1 MEKHIATYLF
11 QHKNCPLPGIG
22 SLELLDG
29 SAYISVGDKKA
40 IAPVPTIY
48 LSETGTKIL
57 PEEFELY
64 IAEIE
69 NIPTWEAKNRLT
81 HFCRQ
86 ISELPVH
93 GELPL
98 ASIGVFYKDPGN
110 KTGFRNF
117 PLPKTFA
124 PDVKAEKIIHPN
136 ESHDMVVGDKLT
148 TTAAM
153 SEFYSEKTMATRNK
167 WWIAPAIIAL
177 LSLLFILIYFN
188 SRRHNTNSGN
198 AQPVQSNN
206 LTESYQLK

>member
-1 MEKHIATYLF
+1 M
-11 QHKNCPLPGIG
+11 
-22 SLELLDG
+22 
-29 SAYISVGDKKA
+29 
-40 IAPVPTIY
+40 PTIY

-153 SEFYSEKTMATRNK
+153 SEFYSEKQWLHEINGGLHLLLLLCFLYFSYSFIS
-167 WWIAPAIIAL
+167 IAKGT
-177 LSLLFILIYFN
+177 ILIQEM
-188 SRRHNTNSGN
+188 HNRYNPITSQKATN
-198 AQPVQSNN
+198 
-206 LTESYQLK
+206 

>member
-1 MEKHIATYLF
+1 VEKHIATYLF

-86 ISELPVH
+86 IS
-93 GELPL
+93 
-98 ASIGVFYKDPGN
+98 
-110 KTGFRNF
+110 
-117 PLPKTFA
+117 
-124 PDVKAEKIIHPN
+124 
-136 ESHDMVVGDKLT
+136 
-148 TTAAM
+148 
-153 SEFYSEKTMATRNK
+153 
-167 WWIAPAIIAL
+167 
-177 LSLLFILIYFN
+177 
-188 SRRHNTNSGN
+188 
-198 AQPVQSNN
+198 
-206 LTESYQLK
+206 